1 MVFHRLRCAG
11 GLKSDSIEQIHI
23 IRESCTRPIRCLSHR
38 FRVSDPLNC
47 AMSTIDP
54 NQKHPSVK
62 GAFFVPAGFIL
73 MVWAIWIV
81 DAGLNLDL
89 YRFGVYPHTLSGL
102 GGIAI
107 APLIHAS
114 AAHIFANTPA
124 LLVLGTAL
132 VYGYPR
138 SAGRA
143 FCGIYILSGIGIWL
157 LARDGYHIGA
167 SGLTHG
173 VMFFIFV
180 IGVLRRDK
188 PAIALALIVFF
199 LHGSMIWG
207 IFPQE
212 SKISFEA
219 HLFGAIAGV
228 VLAFVLRNRD
238 PKPPEKRYSW
248 EDEEESDNQIP
259 IESDWKP

>member
-1 MVFHRLRCAG
+1 MR
-11 GLKSDSIEQIHI
+11 I
-23 IRESCTRPIRCLSHR
+23 
-38 FRVSDPLNC
+38 
-47 AMSTIDP
+47 IDP
-54 NQKHPSVK
+54 DGQQPSIK
-62 GAFFVPAGFIL
+62 GAFFVTAGFVIL
-73 MVWAIWIV
+73 IWTIWIA
-81 DAGLNLDL
+81 DATLDLNL
-89 YRFGVYPHTLSGL
+89 YRFGVYPHTISGF
-102 GGIAI
+102 GGIAS

-114 AAHIFANTPA
+114 AMHLFANTPA

-138 SAGRA
+138 SAGLA
-143 FCGIYILSGIGIWL
+143 FCGIYFLSGIGTWL

-173 VMFFIFV
+173 MLFFIFV

-212 SKISFEA
+212 ARISFEA

-228 VLAFVLRNRD
+228 LLAFMLRNRD
-238 PKPPEKRYSW
+238 PKPPEKRYGW
-248 EDEEESDNQIP
+248 EDGEESSDEIP